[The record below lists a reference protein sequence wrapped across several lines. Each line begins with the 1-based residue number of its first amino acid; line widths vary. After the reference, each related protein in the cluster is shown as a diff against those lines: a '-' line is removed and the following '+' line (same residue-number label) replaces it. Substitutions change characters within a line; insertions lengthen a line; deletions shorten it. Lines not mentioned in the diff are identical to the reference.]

1 MKRSVCPWGLAVR
14 RTDWGMM
21 QGGAL
26 PCWRRGFL
34 EADGSSGCLKKDT
47 DEARSFA
54 AKAGNFPG
62 LSALISAADLRF
74 ADIVVLCS
82 VPGTRMPK
90 VQGLPDGLGGR

>member
-1 MKRSVCPWGLAVR
+1 MRFAPGGWQFAELTG
-14 RTDWGMM
+14 GMI
-21 QGGAL
+21 QGEAL

-74 ADIVVLCS
+74 ADTVVLCS
-82 VPGTRMPK
+82 VPENRMPK